1 MKNALILH
9 GRNCTPDMFWYKWL
23 GSELEKAG
31 YEVNIP
37 LLPEN
42 TSADRK
48 VWVPFIKQALDF
60 NPESIVV
67 AVSASCAITLEVI
80 ENLDTRIFRLA
91 LVAGFITPLR
101 GEKTHPAIKEHYNWK
116 KIRKN
121 IQELYIINSDVDPI
135 GATWDKG
142 KEIFDKLGGTQII
155 MHDQGHFG
163 SIRFNQPYKK
173 FPLLK
178 RLIIDQ

>member
-23 GSELEKAG
+23 GNELEKAG

-48 VWVPFIKQALDF
+48 IWVPFIKQALDF

-67 AVSASCAITLEVI
+67 AVSASCATTLEVI
-80 ENLDTRIFRLA
+80 ENLQASPCCGIYNSFTWRENASGNKKA
-91 LVAGFITPLR
+91 L
-101 GEKTHPAIKEHYNWK
+101 
-116 KIRKN
+116 
-121 IQELYIINSDVDPI
+121 
-135 GATWDKG
+135 
-142 KEIFDKLGGTQII
+142 
-155 MHDQGHFG
+155 
-163 SIRFNQPYKK
+163 
-173 FPLLK
+173 
-178 RLIIDQ
+178 